1 MSALAD
7 FPTADY
13 ELTVPLP
20 ASLPSPNSRMHWRVR
35 AKLVKDIRRQTAIL
49 LRSEMTRLG
58 IPEAAGCRTLRLTRI
73 YSPRR
78 RLMDTD
84 NLTASVKPCL
94 DGARDAALIVDDTTH
109 WLRLLPVEQEKGE
122 RAALRVEVWE
132 G

>member
-1 MSALAD
+1 MSALPDVAA
-7 FPTADY
+7 ADY
-13 ELTVPLP
+13 QLTVPLP

-35 AKLVKDIRRQTAIL
+35 ARLTRDIRQQTAIL

-58 IPEAAGCRTLRLTRI
+58 VPEAPGRRTLRLTRI

-78 RLMDTD
+78 KLMDPD

-94 DGARDAALIVDDTTH
+94 DAARDARLIVDDRPGA
-109 WLRLLPVEQEKGE
+109 LRLLPVEQEKAD